1 MALRSYKNLFSSQWN
16 HNVNKS
22 EIKYNTQCVLF
33 QPQAGFQCTEMPRS
47 FTKWHALIVLLVH
60 CRVYLSSL
68 VRTRP
73 RFTVSSKMDL
83 NGPQKIEIFK
93 KLDPLHVNSHQ
104 KKFHLKRL
112 RNGIVMVRLDILQ
125 RCMEYCSAAGSKFCI

>member
-60 CRVYLSSL
+60 CRVYLFRVSVKVGQLTSMCSKL
-68 VRTRP
+68 P
-73 RFTVSSKMDL
+73 RM
-83 NGPQKIEIFK
+83 
-93 KLDPLHVNSHQ
+93 PLHDAALHSPFCEEDQWDIRV
-104 KKFHLKRL
+104 KVRKRP
-112 RNGIVMVRLDILQ
+112 DIILA
-125 RCMEYCSAAGSKFCI
+125 RTMLLLHS